1 MVLFHAATGRA
12 PFTAEGRPMARE
24 RAPRVRSLRRLAAP
38 LAGAIDAA
46 LEPRPEDRPTVGG
59 LADALDAAVGDGPA
73 G

>member
-1 MVLFHAATGRA
+1 
-12 PFTAEGRPMARE
+12 
-24 RAPRVRSLRRLAAP
+24 VRSLRRLEAP